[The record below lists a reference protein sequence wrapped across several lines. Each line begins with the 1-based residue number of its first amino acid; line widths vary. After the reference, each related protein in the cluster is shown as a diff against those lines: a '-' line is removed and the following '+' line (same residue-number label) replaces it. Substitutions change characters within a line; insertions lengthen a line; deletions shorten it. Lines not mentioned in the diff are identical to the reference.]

1 MKVMFVIKMLI
12 CLEKIVVMNP
22 LMVWIRI
29 YFFFFFR
36 KVIEFPIGIQNTGRY
51 LNKWKYILLKVNYNN

>member
-1 MKVMFVIKMLI
+1 MFRKNRGNEPTYGMDTYL
-12 CLEKIVVMNP
+12 L
-22 LMVWIRI
+22 
-29 YFFFFFR
+29 FFFFR